1 MKEPDEKLT
10 QGLVQK
16 AQAGDRN
23 ALNELFSYYWPQV
36 LQAVR
41 RKMGMGLR
49 RFVDS
54 YDVVQGTLE
63 EAVRLFPTFKWQGE
77 GSFKYW
83 LYSLIRSRIRTD
95 ARFYAAKK
103 RGGGKLPRFLKT
115 GGVNDSAVHPKD
127 SMTSSRLA
135 QMNER
140 KGRVRR
146 ALDKLSPDKKE
157 ILEMREYLGLSHQEI
172 GQALGVEP
180 DTARM
185 RVGRAKEALVKAIME
200 SKKEE
205 EPP

>member
-63 EAVRLFPTFKWQGE
+63 
-77 GSFKYW
+77 
-83 LYSLIRSRIRTD
+83 
-95 ARFYAAKK
+95 
-103 RGGGKLPRFLKT
+103 
-115 GGVNDSAVHPKD
+115 
-127 SMTSSRLA
+127 
-135 QMNER
+135 
-140 KGRVRR
+140 
-146 ALDKLSPDKKE
+146 
-157 ILEMREYLGLSHQEI
+157 
-172 GQALGVEP
+172 
-180 DTARM
+180 
-185 RVGRAKEALVKAIME
+185 
-200 SKKEE
+200 
-205 EPP
+205 